1 MQASLSRRS
10 AKFEAD
16 LAACRAALRGGSH
29 TFFAASLIL
38 PREVRGP
45 ASALYAF
52 CRLADDAIDLASDH
66 EAALDDLHRRLAR
79 AYANDPV
86 AHPADRAFA
95 ATAAHFAIPYEL
107 PAALLEGF
115 AWDAAGRRYESIEA
129 LYDYAARVAGTVGAM
144 MALVMGVRDP
154 QALAHACELGVA
166 MQLTNIARDVG
177 EDARMGR
184 LYLPQDWMR
193 EAGLDPEAWLAAPV
207 FDARLAAVV
216 RRLLDA
222 ADALYL
228 RGEAGIGFLPT
239 GCRPA
244 IRAAARLYAEI
255 GREVARRGHDSVS
268 GRAVVSTMRKL
279 AVIASTAIALPLPE
293 PCAPLRAIR
302 YLVGAVD
309 ALPVQAEATRVAWW
323 NLQARTVRI
332 IELFE
337 RMDARD
343 QARIG
348 GS

>member
-1 MQASLSRRS
+1 MQASSSKRS

-38 PREVRGP
+38 PHEVRGP

-52 CRLADDAIDLASDH
+52 CRLADDVIDLARDH
-66 EAALDDLHRRLAR
+66 DAALDDLHRRLAR
-79 AYANDPV
+79 AYAGDPLP
-86 AHPADRAFA
+86 HPADRAFA

-115 AWDAAGRRYESIEA
+115 AWDAAGRRYDSLEA
-129 LYDYAARVAGTVGAM
+129 
-144 MALVMGVRDP
+144 
-154 QALAHACELGVA
+154 
-166 MQLTNIARDVG
+166 
-177 EDARMGR
+177 

-193 EAGLDPEAWLAAPV
+193 EAGLDPDAWLAAPV
-207 FDARLAAVV
+207 FDARVGAVV

-228 RGEAGIGFLPT
+228 RGEAGIRFLPS

-279 AVIASTAIALPLPE
+279 AVIAGTAIALPTPA
-293 PCAPLRAIR
+293 PSAPLRAIR

-309 ALPVQAEATRVAWW
+309 ALPVQAEGARVAWW

-343 QARIG
+343 QARTS